1 MMDDI
6 EVDRAAKN
14 PRHTAFT
21 DQEYEDMAHQQH
33 EYYGGEGDG
42 SGHGDLIVL
51 GLAYSAT
58 DKDLKMYFSKFG
70 EVEFGLVSV
79 CGRCR
84 AVVQS
89 V

>member
-1 MMDDI
+1 MDDN

-14 PRHTAFT
+14 PRHTAFS
-21 DQEYEDMAHQQH
+21 DQEYEDMSHQQQ
-33 EYYGGEGDG
+33 EYYGGEADA

-58 DKDLKMYFSKFG
+58 DKDLRTYFSKFG

-79 CGRCR
+79 
-84 AVVQS
+84 
-89 V
+89 